1 MDEKQLLD
9 SIQTMIKNEIK
20 PVNDRLDKLQ
30 AGQDKHSILLENM
43 DKKLNTVIEGQ
54 QAHSEQNERQFKKIN
69 DTFKNEISLTQS
81 ALKTVSKDLRDI
93 IETINIIEDK
103 LKDVKGATAQNSFDV
118 QVLRNRYKEG

>member
-1 MDEKQLLD
+1 M
-9 SIQTMIKNEIK
+9 
-20 PVNDRLDKLQ
+20 DKLQ